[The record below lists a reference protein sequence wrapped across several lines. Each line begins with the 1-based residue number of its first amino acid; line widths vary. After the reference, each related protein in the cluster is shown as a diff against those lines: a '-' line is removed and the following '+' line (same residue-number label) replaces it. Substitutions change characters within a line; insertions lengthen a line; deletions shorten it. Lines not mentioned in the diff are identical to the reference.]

1 MESINLLNAW
11 LYHVS
16 MEKLFFSCHNILC
29 ICWMTSDLTK
39 MSKFIKCELRV
50 RCYLLQSGEN
60 NRTLKQK
67 KLFPSIADTA
77 IKCRQQY
84 TPCM

>member
-1 MESINLLNAW
+1 
-11 LYHVS
+11 
-16 MEKLFFSCHNILC
+16 
-29 ICWMTSDLTK
+29 MTSDLTK

-67 KLFPSIADTA
+67 ETVS
-77 IKCRQQY
+77 
-84 TPCM
+84 

>member
-1 MESINLLNAW
+1 MKSVIAQKRWFHSYMESINLLNAW

-67 KLFPSIADTA
+67 ETVS
-77 IKCRQQY
+77 
-84 TPCM
+84 